1 MTALT
6 GLFGGAFDPPHN
18 GHVALAEDAIQHFGL
33 ERLVVLP
40 VGIAPH
46 KGIETDAGLRLE
58 LTRAAFADR
67 PKVEVSDHD
76 VAREGPAYTVDTV
89 RWAAGVWGAVIFL
102 VGADEFG
109 DFLHWKD
116 PDEILE
122 HARLGVATRPGHP
135 QERLDRVLA
144 GLRHPDRVDFFTI
157 EPLPISATQIRAR
170 AARGEPVDGL
180 VPAPVSRLIAERK
193 LYARDLTSAA
203 PRYTGPEGKDS
214 TNL

>member
-1 MTALT
+1 MTPLT

-18 GHVALAEDAIQHFGL
+18 GHVALVEDAIQRFGL

-46 KGIETDAGLRLE
+46 KEVETDAGIRLE

-76 VAREGPAYTVDTV
+76 IEREGPAYTVDTV
-89 RWAAGVWGAVIFL
+89 RWAAGVWGDVIFL

-122 HARLGVATRPGHP
+122 HARLGVATRPGYP
-135 QERLDRVLA
+135 RKRLDRVLA
-144 GLRHPDRVDFFTI
+144 GLRRPDLVEFFTI
-157 EPLPISATQIRAR
+157 EPLPVSATQIRAR
-170 AARGEPVDGL
+170 LARGEPVDGL
-180 VPAPVSRLIAERK
+180 VPLPVASLIAELG
-193 LYARDLTSAA
+193 LYAGDLTSAA
-203 PRYTGPEGKDS
+203 PRYTGRQGKDS
-214 TNL
+214 ANP